1 MDEADATPDGG
12 RDADEGGASTN
23 GDTPTWASLFERAS
37 TYGIEEA
44 AVRETLARRRGE
56 GDD

>member
-12 RDADEGGASTN
+12 READEAGASAN
-23 GDTPTWASLFERAS
+23 GETPTWASLFERAS
-37 TYGIEEA
+37 AYGVEES
-44 AVRETLARRRGE
+44 AVREALARRREE